1 MLPWEHLLTLAS
13 VTCYE
18 RKIFPLRLWIN
29 LGSCGQDFEGA
40 LGVIVHPIYQTT
52 HVMFGDMPPC
62 DQMRAK
68 PGVIYPL
75 LTDYHLFTMRPLVP
89 AAKLRQVR

>member
-1 MLPWEHLLTLAS
+1 MLPWEQFFHTGKCDLLEALSKLEGLVAKDFQGDLS
-13 VTCYE
+13 VT
-18 RKIFPLRLWIN
+18 I
-29 LGSCGQDFEGA
+29 
-40 LGVIVHPIYQTT
+40 HTIYQTT